1 MQAIYKVEGMTC
13 QGCADNIQNGLNNQS
28 FVTKANVSLQESKL
42 TIEADSGIDINSL
55 NSIVTTL
62 GNYKLRPNTTNILS
76 EIINYFTSK
85 KPIVIAL
92 SIVILSSLAM
102 QTSDET
108 FSLNKW
114 FMSYMGIFFII
125 FSFLKLLNVSG
136 FSMTFKKY
144 DLISKIIPAY
154 ANSYPFIELS
164 LGIIFLTQIQSILI
178 YANVLTLIFMIS
190 QTIGIIKSLS
200 KSEQIQCACM
210 GSAVDVPLSSLTV
223 AENIIMI
230 AMATY
235 MIIQF
240 L

>member
-13 QGCADNIQNGLNNQS
+13 QGCADNIQSGLNNQS

-62 GNYKLRPNTTNILS
+62 GNYKLRPNTTNIFS

-164 LGIIFLTQIQSILI
+164 LGIIFLTQTQSILI

>member
-13 QGCADNIQNGLNNQS
+13 QGCADNIQSGLNNQS

-42 TIEADSGIDINSL
+42 TIEADSGININSL

-62 GNYKLRPNTTNILS
+62 GNYKLRPNTTNIFS

-92 SIVILSSLAM
+92 SIVILSSLAL
-102 QTSDET
+102 QTSEET

-164 LGIIFLTQIQSILI
+164 LGIIFLTQTQSILI

>member
-1 MQAIYKVEGMTC
+1 MQAVYKVDGMTC

-28 FVTKANVSLQESKL
+28 FINKANVSLQESKL
-42 TIEADSGIDINSL
+42 TIDSDSTLDINSL
-55 NSIVTTL
+55 NSIVSTL
-62 GNYKLRPNTTNILS
+62 GNYKIRPNTTNILS
-76 EIINYFTSK
+76 EIVNYFTSK

-102 QTSDET
+102 QISDET
-108 FSLNKW
+108 FNLNKW

-144 DLISKIIPAY
+144 DLISKIIPPY
-154 ANSYPFIELS
+154 ATSYPFIELS
-164 LGIIFLTQIQSILI
+164 LGIIFLTQTQSILI
-178 YANVLTLIFMIS
+178 YANAFTLIFMVS
-190 QTIGIIKSLS
+190 QTIGIIRSLS

-223 AENIIMI
+223 VENITMI

>member
-1 MQAIYKVEGMTC
+1 
-13 QGCADNIQNGLNNQS
+13 
-28 FVTKANVSLQESKL
+28 VS
-42 TIEADSGIDINSL
+42 
-55 NSIVTTL
+55 TL
-62 GNYKLRPNTTNILS
+62 GNYKIRPNTTNILS
-76 EIINYFTSK
+76 EIVNYFTSK

-102 QTSDET
+102 QISDET
-108 FSLNKW
+108 FNLNKW

-144 DLISKIIPAY
+144 DLISKIIPPY
-154 ANSYPFIELS
+154 ATSYPFIELS
-164 LGIIFLTQIQSILI
+164 LGIIFLTQTQSILI
-178 YANVLTLIFMIS
+178 YANAFTLIFMVS
-190 QTIGIIKSLS
+190 QTIGIIRSLS

-223 AENIIMI
+223 VENIIMI

>member
-1 MQAIYKVEGMTC
+1 M
-13 QGCADNIQNGLNNQS
+13 
-28 FVTKANVSLQESKL
+28 
-42 TIEADSGIDINSL
+42 
-55 NSIVTTL
+55 
-62 GNYKLRPNTTNILS
+62 
-76 EIINYFTSK
+76 
-85 KPIVIAL
+85 IAL
-92 SIVILSSLAM
+92 SIVILSSLAL
-102 QTSDET
+102 QTSEET

-164 LGIIFLTQIQSILI
+164 LGIIFLTQTQSILI

>member
-1 MQAIYKVEGMTC
+1 MQAVYKVDGMTC

-28 FVTKANVSLQESKL
+28 FINKANVSLQESKL
-42 TIEADSGIDINSL
+42 TIDSDSTLDINSL
-55 NSIVTTL
+55 NSIVSTL
-62 GNYKLRPNTTNILS
+62 GNYKIRTNTTNILS
-76 EIINYFTSK
+76 EIVNYFTSK

-102 QTSDET
+102 QISDET
-108 FSLNKW
+108 FNLNKW

-144 DLISKIIPAY
+144 DLISKIIPPY
-154 ANSYPFIELS
+154 ATSYPFIELS
-164 LGIIFLTQIQSILI
+164 LGIIFLTQTQSILI
-178 YANVLTLIFMIS
+178 YANAFTLIFMVS
-190 QTIGIIKSLS
+190 QTIGIIRSLS

-223 AENIIMI
+223 VENITMI

>member
-1 MQAIYKVEGMTC
+1 MEMNFGSGDAVETIMVKPEAIAFRAGW
-13 QGCADNIQNGLNNQS
+13 
-28 FVTKANVSLQESKL
+28 ESG
-42 TIEADSGIDINSL
+42 TG
-55 NSIVTTL
+55 TGT
-62 GNYKLRPNTTNILS
+62 GR
-76 EIINYFTSK
+76 

-102 QTSDET
+102 QISDET
-108 FSLNKW
+108 FNLNKW

-144 DLISKIIPAY
+144 DLISKIIPPY
-154 ANSYPFIELS
+154 ATSYPFIELS
-164 LGIIFLTQIQSILI
+164 LGIIFLTQTQSILI
-178 YANVLTLIFMIS
+178 YANAFTLIFMVS
-190 QTIGIIKSLS
+190 QTIGIIRSLS

-223 AENIIMI
+223 VENITMI

>member
-1 MQAIYKVEGMTC
+1 MQAVYKVEGMTC

-28 FVTKANVSLQESKL
+28 FINKANVSLQESKL
-42 TIEADSGIDINSL
+42 TIDSDSTLDINSL
-55 NSIVTTL
+55 NSIVSTL
-62 GNYKLRPNTTNILS
+62 GNYKIRPNTTNILS
-76 EIINYFTSK
+76 EIVNYFTSK

-102 QTSDET
+102 QISDET
-108 FSLNKW
+108 FNLNKW

-125 FSFLKLLNVSG
+125 FSFLKLLNISG

-144 DLISKIIPAY
+144 DLISKIIPPY
-154 ANSYPFIELS
+154 ATSYPFIELS
-164 LGIIFLTQIQSILI
+164 LGIIFLTQTQSILI
-178 YANVLTLIFMIS
+178 YANAFTLIFMVS
-190 QTIGIIKSLS
+190 QTIGIIRSLS

-223 AENIIMI
+223 VENITMI

>member
-1 MQAIYKVEGMTC
+1 MQAVYKVEGMTC

-28 FVTKANVSLQESKL
+28 FINKANVSLQESKL
-42 TIEADSGIDINSL
+42 TIDSDSTLDINSL
-55 NSIVTTL
+55 NSIVSTL
-62 GNYKLRPNTTNILS
+62 GNYKIQPNTTNILS
-76 EIINYFTSK
+76 EIVNYFTSK

-102 QTSDET
+102 QISDET
-108 FSLNKW
+108 FNLNKW

-144 DLISKIIPAY
+144 DLISKIIPPY
-154 ANSYPFIELS
+154 ATSYPFIELS
-164 LGIIFLTQIQSILI
+164 LGIIFLTQTQSILI
-178 YANVLTLIFMIS
+178 YANAFTLIFMVS
-190 QTIGIIKSLS
+190 QTIGIIRSLS

-223 AENIIMI
+223 VENITMI

>member
-13 QGCADNIQNGLNNQS
+13 QGCADNIQSGLNNQS

-92 SIVILSSLAM
+92 SIVILSSLAL
-102 QTSDET
+102 QTSEET

-164 LGIIFLTQIQSILI
+164 LGIIFLTQTQSILI

-190 QTIGIIKSLS
+190 QTIGIIRSLS

>member
-13 QGCADNIQNGLNNQS
+13 QGCADNIQSGLKNQS

-62 GNYKLRPNTTNILS
+62 GNYKLRPNTTNIFS

-92 SIVILSSLAM
+92 SIVILSSLAL
-102 QTSDET
+102 QTSEET

-154 ANSYPFIELS
+154 ATSYPFIELS
-164 LGIIFLTQIQSILI
+164 LGIIFLTQTQSILI
-178 YANVLTLIFMIS
+178 YANGFTLIFMIS
-190 QTIGIIKSLS
+190 QTIGIIRSLS

>member
-1 MQAIYKVEGMTC
+1 MQAVYKVEGMTC

-28 FVTKANVSLQESKL
+28 FINKANVSLQESKL
-42 TIEADSGIDINSL
+42 TIDSDSTLDINSL
-55 NSIVTTL
+55 NSIVSTL
-62 GNYKLRPNTTNILS
+62 GNYKIRPNTTNILS
-76 EIINYFTSK
+76 EIVNYFTSK

-102 QTSDET
+102 QISDET
-108 FSLNKW
+108 FNLNKW

-144 DLISKIIPAY
+144 DLISKIIPPY
-154 ANSYPFIELS
+154 ATSYPFIELS
-164 LGIIFLTQIQSILI
+164 LGIIFLTQTQSILI
-178 YANVLTLIFMIS
+178 YANAFTLIFMVS
-190 QTIGIIKSLS
+190 QTIGIIRSLS

-223 AENIIMI
+223 VENITMI